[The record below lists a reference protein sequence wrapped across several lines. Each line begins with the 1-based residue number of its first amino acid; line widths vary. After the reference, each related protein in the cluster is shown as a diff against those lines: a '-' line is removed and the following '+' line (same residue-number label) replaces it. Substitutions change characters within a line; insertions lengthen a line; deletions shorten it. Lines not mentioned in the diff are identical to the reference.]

1 MMTMRTILAAAL
13 GATLSAVPAAPVFA
27 QAGGSALIIY
37 GNDPCPAGTVCVR
50 APESERFRIPKTL
63 RSGTLAPQ
71 DQPWSARAKSVANT
85 GAATGTGSCTAV
97 GGGGFTG
104 CWKQQMQAAR
114 AENAQNAAAAAES
127 PEPR

>member
-1 MMTMRTILAAAL
+1 MMKRMMLVAAV
-13 GATLSAVPAAPVFA
+13 GAVLSAVPAAAPVFA
-27 QAGGSALIIY
+27 QAGGSSLIIY
-37 GNDPCPAGTVCVR
+37 GNDRCPAGTVCVR
-50 APESERFRIPKTL
+50 APESERFRIPRTL

-71 DQPWSARAKSVANT
+71 DQPWASRAKSVANT
-85 GAATGTGSCTAV
+85 GAASGTGSCTAV

-114 AENAQNAAAAAES
+114 AENSQAKAAAAES